1 MKKVSIQRLTLTIHL
16 PSINKMAKDHNV
28 GEVLAVLSSDVQYIK
43 DDIRSIK
50 SALDKT
56 YVTKSE
62 FEPIK
67 RVVYGL
73 VTIILTTVVGA
84 WVSMTSIFNH
94 K

>member
-1 MKKVSIQRLTLTIHL
+1 
-16 PSINKMAKDHNV
+16 MAKDHNV

-73 VTIILTTVVGA
+73 VTIILTAVVGA
-84 WVSMTSIFNH
+84 WVSMTSIFTH